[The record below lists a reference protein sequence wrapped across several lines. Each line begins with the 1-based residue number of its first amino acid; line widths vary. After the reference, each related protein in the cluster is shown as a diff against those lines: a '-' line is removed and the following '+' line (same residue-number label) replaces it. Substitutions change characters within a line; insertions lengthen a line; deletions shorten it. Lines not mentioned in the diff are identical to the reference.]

1 MDEACYALAIAIGG
15 FFVYN
20 RFREVQCER
29 FENKITTRKYTLKEL
44 CELLQTV
51 KNTLQKDGDTY
62 NLIDVRR
69 VEFTMTGA
77 SVVFTAFNR
86 AKWTTKL
93 YKGYVSR
100 GGSSAD
106 ITDNMVS
113 FDESYV
119 ENKAFGKNMGMH
131 DSEALGTVSFMN
143 SDVANLS
150 RYTFTREAL
159 APTGGEDIKVVG
171 MSDSIPMK
179 LKTSTPPLPG
189 TERSKT
195 DLVTA
200 TTALN
205 DHHIAQRTEK
215 PTQTKQRKTPGAQQ
229 GASGAQQGVSGAQQ
243 GVSGAQQGASLG
255 GASFGGVSFG
265 GVSDAQQGA
274 SIDEVLGE
282 RQGSFSGFGF

>member
-15 FFVYN
+15 FFVYS

-150 RYTFTREAL
+150 RYTFTRGAL

-200 TTALN
+200 STALN

-215 PTQTKQRKTPGAQQ
+215 PTQTKQRKTPGGASGAQQ
-229 GASGAQQGVSGAQQ
+229 GASGAQQGA
-243 GVSGAQQGASLG
+243 SGAQQGASGAQQGASFG
-255 GASFGGVSFG
+255 GASFGGASIG
-265 GVSDAQQGA
+265 GA

-282 RQGSFSGFGF
+282 RQGSFSGFGV

>member
-1 MDEACYALAIAIGG
+1 GG

-265 GVSDAQQGA
+265 G
-274 SIDEVLGE
+274 
-282 RQGSFSGFGF
+282 